1 MSLCRKMFV
10 SRHNMGELEVTMKKI
25 AVLSLLFVMLSVV
38 TACAMGPIYTGSKTA
53 AWDAVSGATGYYIYW
68 RTPGTTTWPTAQRAT
83 TSATTLDLA
92 GAGIPQGAWEVCAT
106 AFDSV
111 SESGP
116 SNVVTW
122 NFSIR
127 ASPPNVTIK

>member
-1 MSLCRKMFV
+1 
-10 SRHNMGELEVTMKKI
+10 MKKI

-38 TACAMGPIYTGSKTA
+38 TACAMGPIYNGAKTA
-53 AWDAVSGATGYYIYW
+53 AWDAVPGATGYYLYW
-68 RTPGTTTWPTAQRAT
+68 RTPGTSTWPPAQRAT
-83 TSATTLDLA
+83 TTGITLDLSSS
-92 GAGIPQGAWEVCAT
+92 GIPQGAWEICAT
-106 AFDSV
+106 AFDPV

-127 ASPPNVTIK
+127 AAPTNAKIQ